1 MLIERTTL
9 ASVVDR
15 TDDVAFKLKACNI
28 NYHKIYL
35 HLSKVHSQ
43 REQDEGKDNFRH
55 SDESSEYSI
64 LIVREL
70 QFIEQPLCAR
80 HCDKN
85 FIRL

>member
-1 MLIERTTL
+1 MLIERAAL
-9 ASVVDR
+9 ASVLDR
-15 TDDVAFKLKACNI
+15 TDDAAFRWKACYS
-28 NYHKIYL
+28 NYHKIYP

-43 REQDEGKDNFRH
+43 RKQDEGKGNFSC

-64 LIVREL
+64 LFVREL

-80 HCDKN
+80 HCGKN